1 MSEPCY
7 PIGAAASMVGVSV
20 GMLRQWEG
28 EQLIAPA
35 RTESGRRLYSDADIA
50 RLRQIDRL
58 RRFDGLNTAAIRKE
72 LGSASAADPEATP
85 ATSASGPGNRI
96 RALRTGRGLSL
107 AQVSAATGLS
117 ISFLSAVERGT
128 TSISIANLIR
138 IADLFKTSVPGLM
151 QESTPAPHSLI
162 KPANRP
168 RFTAENGLVTIE
180 DMILS
185 GGPLE
190 AYRYEV
196 QPGGSSEGVYSH
208 QGEEFLYIL
217 SGSLDVTIEEESF
230 RLTTGDSLH
239 LHSNRP
245 HQWANSST
253 EPCAVLWVN
262 LTVALS
268 QPGSGKGSAVVSN
281 PSAWQRRSGKTGESI
296 DMLET
301 THPSTLLLRRG
312 PNDSIVDV
320 PGIRVGHYTHPDVAR
335 GTTAILCERG
345 ATAGVSV
352 RGANP
357 GTLHTDALSVGSP
370 WGDVHGI
377 GLTGGSLFGLQAISG
392 ITEALARKG
401 IGIQAG
407 VAKLPLVAGAVIY
420 DLIFAD
426 PHVRPTVEWGVAA
439 VEAASNAPFARGSV
453 GAGAGGTAGK
463 GPGCVRTKGGLGTAS
478 LQLPGGIVVGAIV
491 VVNSLG
497 GLVHPITGEL
507 YATSG
512 GFDSALL
519 YQPVDWEEEARPDLT
534 NTTLGVIATNAQ
546 LDKYQLIKV
555 ADLAHNGFA
564 RAIRPIH
571 TTLDGDTIFALST
584 WDAPVTLPRTT
595 GSNLTDM
602 IGAAAA
608 DAMLLAIMDA
618 ADQSAGV
625 PDWPSAT
632 EARATIA
639 SRAAP

>member
-1 MSEPCY
+1 MTDSRY
-7 PIGAAASMVGVSV
+7 PIGTAAGMVGVSV
-20 GMLRQWEG
+20 GMLRQWET

-72 LGSASAADPEATP
+72 LGSASAP
-85 ATSASGPGNRI
+85 ALETVPTGLVNGPGNRI
-96 RALRTGRGLSL
+96 RALRSARGLSL

-138 IADLFKTSVPGLM
+138 IADLFQTSVPGLM
-151 QESTPAPHSLI
+151 QEATPAPHSVI
-162 KPANRP
+162 KPVNRP

-180 DMILS
+180 DMILG

-190 AYRYEV
+190 AYRYEI
-196 QPGGSSEGVYSH
+196 QPGGSSEGSYSH

-217 SGSLDVTIEEESF
+217 SGSLEVTIDDESF
-230 RLTTGDSLH
+230 HLTTGDSLH
-239 LHSNRP
+239 LQSNRP

-253 EPCAVLWVN
+253 ETCTALWVN
-262 LTVALS
+262 LTVSLTPS
-268 QPGSGKGSAVVSN
+268 GGGKGSAAQTQSV
-281 PSAWQRRSGKTGESI
+281 WQRRSGKTGEAI
-296 DMLET
+296 DMPET
-301 THPSTLLLRRG
+301 TDPATLLLRRG

-335 GTTAILCERG
+335 GTTAVLCERG

-357 GTLHTDALSVGSP
+357 GTLHTDALSAGSP
-370 WGDVHGI
+370 WGDVHAI

-420 DLIFAD
+420 DLIYAD
-426 PHVRPTVEWGVAA
+426 PNVRPTVDWGIAA

-453 GAGAGGTAGK
+453 GAGTGGTAGK

-491 VVNSLG
+491 VVNSMG
-497 GLVHPITGEL
+497 GLVHPITGER
-507 YATSG
+507 YASQG
-512 GFDSALL
+512 GFDTALL
-519 YQPVDWEEEARPDLT
+519 YQPLDWVEEARPDLT
-534 NTTLGVIATNAQ
+534 NTTIGVIATNAQ

-564 RAIRPIH
+564 RAIRPMH

-595 GSNLTDM
+595 GANLTDM
-602 IGAAAA
+602 IGSAAA

-618 ADQSAGV
+618 ADQAAGV
-625 PDWPSAT
+625 PNWPSAD
-632 EARATIA
+632 EAG
-639 SRAAP
+639 AAIKGRG